1 MAATIRKIVAATL
14 SSSRP
19 SLAAFIHL
27 FRVYNPGMIQAQ
39 LLLLSLTACTLM
51 AQDRPAPKSDGPT
64 EKTILRMVQ
73 DIRRGIF
80 TLPNYGVFDWV
91 TFSFNGYNVILKGYA
106 SRPTLKDA
114 AERVVKNV
122 EGVAAVD
129 NRIEVLPLSPNDD
142 RIRVLAYVR
151 IYGHPQLVRYNPNRG
166 APIFV
171 SPLRFAIGITNDPP
185 VGFHP
190 IHIIVK
196 NGNIVLEG
204 VVLNEG
210 DRAIAG
216 IVANQI
222 PESFAVENELRV
234 EMNDEKKLTKK
245 KK

>member
-1 MAATIRKIVAATL
+1 
-14 SSSRP
+14 
-19 SLAAFIHL
+19 
-27 FRVYNPGMIQAQ
+27 
-39 LLLLSLTACTLM
+39 M
-51 AQDRPAPKSDGPT
+51 AQAPPAAKGDAPN
-64 EKTILRMVQ
+64 EKTIQRMAR
-73 DIRRGIF
+73 DIRRGIV

-114 AERVVKNV
+114 AERVVKDV

-142 RIRVLAYVR
+142 RIRAQAYVR

-171 SPLRFAIGITNDPP
+171 SPLRFATGITNDPP

-190 IHIIVK
+190 IHIIVR
-196 NGNIVLEG
+196 NGNITLEG

-216 IVANQI
+216 IVANQV

-234 EMNDEKKLTKK
+234 EMTDEKEMLKK